1 MIDTT
6 APGAGR
12 WWTRRRD
19 RLRIA
24 MVAPPWYP
32 LPPRGY
38 GGVEAVVAD
47 LVDLMVLRG
56 HHVTLI
62 ASGDHATAAHEVHR
76 AYDEPPSERL
86 GTPQPEVVQAAAAA
100 AIVAELDVDLVHDH
114 SLAGPLLARGRVV
127 PTLVTVHSRPTG
139 DYAEYYRWL
148 DRTVGLV
155 SVSDAQRTLLP
166 EANWVGRVHN
176 AIDVPSFPFREAKD
190 DYVLWIGRFVE
201 MKAPHLAIDAARAAG
216 RRIVLA
222 GKCSEPR
229 EKAFFEA
236 EVAPRLGPDVEY
248 VGEAGADLKRELFAG
263 ARCLVFPLQW
273 EEPFGMVMA
282 ESMACGTPV
291 VALRRG
297 AVPEVVEHGVSGLV
311 VDDLTAIPAAI
322 HAAEGL
328 DPAACRKVVADRFDL
343 PVMAD
348 GYEQVYRE
356 TLAGGRQD
364 DLSRRAAR
372 RALRRSPD
380 RHSRALEAVD
390 LRA

>member
-1 MIDTT
+1 MTDSATLS
-6 APGAGR
+6 AGR
-12 WWTRRRD
+12 WWSRRHD

-24 MVAPPWYP
+24 MVAPPWYS

-62 ASGDHATAAHEVHR
+62 ASGDHSTAAHEVHR

-114 SLAGPLLARGRVV
+114 SLAGPLMARGRHV
-127 PTLVTVHSRPTG
+127 PTLATVHSRPTG

-148 DRTVGLV
+148 DRTVGFV
-155 SVSDAQRTLLP
+155 AVSDSQRSLLP
-166 EANWVGRVHN
+166 EAHWVGRVHN

-229 EKAFFEA
+229 ERAFFEA

-248 VGEAGADLKRELFAG
+248 VGEADAALKRELYSR

-282 ESMACGTPV
+282 EAMACGTPV

-297 AVPEVVEHGVSGLV
+297 AVPEVVEHGVGGLV
-311 VDDLTAIPAAI
+311 VDDLDAMAGAI
-322 HAAEGL
+322 HAADDL
-328 DPAACRKVVADRFDL
+328 DPEGCRRLVQERFDL

-348 GYEQVYRE
+348 GYERVYRDV
-356 TLAGGRQD
+356 LDGGMTD
-364 DLSRRAAR
+364 ELTRRAAR
-372 RALRRSPD
+372 RAARRGTD
-380 RHSRALEAVD
+380 RHSRALATAD